1 MKKHLFALVA
11 AAIFMAPAPR
21 AAAAAQMENN
31 RTLITEDIGSVIISR
46 IKPTVPP
53 HAPRNFDKT
62 PLLAGKF
69 AGSDDSIFL
78 LVPHSV
84 SGIDIM
90 LMDSGSGAVTTLTL
104 TPGLHFVPIQLSGA
118 PLIIQGLS
126 DEGLAYDGALGGE

>member
-1 MKKHLFALVA
+1 MIYNYLHIQNVTRFHGRKA
-11 AAIFMAPAPR
+11 
-21 AAAAAQMENN
+21 
-31 RTLITEDIGSVIISR
+31 
-46 IKPTVPP
+46 
-53 HAPRNFDKT
+53 

-69 AGSDDSIFL
+69 AGSDDSVFL
-78 LVPHSV
+78 LVPYSV

-90 LMDSGSGAVTTLTL
+90 LMDSGSGAVTSLTL